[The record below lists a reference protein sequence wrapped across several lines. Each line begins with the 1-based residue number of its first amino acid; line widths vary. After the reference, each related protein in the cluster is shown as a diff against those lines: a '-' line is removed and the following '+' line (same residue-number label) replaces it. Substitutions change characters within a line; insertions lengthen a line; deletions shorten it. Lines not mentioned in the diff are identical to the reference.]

1 MRFDGRLRP
10 PPPSSASMKHV
21 PYRIPC
27 CTFQYQNTDRHY
39 STSFVPLKP
48 EEGRVVRCGLLALP
62 ADGGV
67 ELPSEVLA
75 THFGG
80 VQGPGWLIL
89 RHIILQSS
97 WTSGP
102 AENSYQSPCQRHAL
116 TTYDIGSSCA
126 VVVLPDQGEI
136 RCFLSSCS
144 GCCSDL
150 IQVFDNEFRQIFDRP
165 QGHNV
170 RPYSCTYQDGATQR
184 VVTQARL
191 LGPSH
196 TLQIYSNAANKLCA
210 AEYTLHA
217 V

>member
-1 MRFDGRLRP
+1 MVDT
-10 PPPSSASMKHV
+10 ATYH
-21 PYRIPC
+21 
-27 CTFQYQNTDRHY
+27 
-39 STSFVPLKP
+39 
-48 EEGRVVRCGLLALP
+48 P
-62 ADGGV
+62 AI
-67 ELPSEVLA
+67 ELDL
-75 THFGG
+75 
-80 VQGPGWLIL
+80 
-89 RHIILQSS
+89 
-97 WTSGP
+97 WTSRELVP
-102 AENSYQSPCQRHAL
+102 VAMLASRVDYIRHR
-116 TTYDIGSSCA
+116 IGSTCA